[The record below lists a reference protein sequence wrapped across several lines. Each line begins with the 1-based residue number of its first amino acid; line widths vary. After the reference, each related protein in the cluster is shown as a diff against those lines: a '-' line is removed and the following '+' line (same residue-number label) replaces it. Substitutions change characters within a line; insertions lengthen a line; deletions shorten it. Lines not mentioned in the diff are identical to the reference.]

1 MVRPIR
7 PPSNVPLKKSYI
19 PFVGKKKKKREVKG
33 LKKNKMSSGH
43 LTCYESLEKKK

>member
-19 PFVGKKKKKREVKG
+19 PFVGKKKKKKG
-33 LKKNKMSSGH
+33 GKRPQ
-43 LTCYESLEKKK
+43 EK